1 MRVYTVDESN
11 TEYDIILKSYANTGK
26 ADSWGMEFVFE
37 QEFSDIWE
45 LTGNINFY
53 RNRIHAYEGT
63 LYFPYE
69 STFTVE
75 ETTQNSWD
83 FKLTNTLDLANGFQI
98 QLTGI
103 YFAPVNIPQGR
114 QLSRGSIDLG
124 IKKVLWDGKV
134 EMTLSFSDILNTYG
148 IRQEI
153 EGDGFDALYE
163 NYYETQVISLG
174 VKYKF

>member
-1 MRVYTVDESN
+1 MRVYTEDESN

-26 ADSWGMEFVFE
+26 ATNRGMEFVFE
-37 QEFSDIWE
+37 QEFFDIWE
-45 LTGNINFY
+45 LAGNINFY
-53 RNRIHAYEGT
+53 QNHINAYEGT

-69 STFTVE
+69 RTFTVE
-75 ETTQNSWD
+75 ETTQNSWG
-83 FKLTNTLDLANGFQI
+83 FKLTSTLDLAKEFQI

-124 IKKVLWDGKV
+124 IKKALWGGKV

-153 EGDGFDALYE
+153 EGDGFDVLYE

-174 VKYKF
+174 AKYKF